1 MSSSNSRKPTEAK
14 TKTALRSSTNP
25 RDTNPFTKTQTSQI
39 PQYFN
44 QDITKD
50 FVFTIVRMN
59 PPTIGHIQ
67 LITAMINFA
76 LDKNIEEVSIFLSE
90 KGISESDPLDCVYRK
105 GVLDTMILNLRISI
119 AAEIGKDLFDIPDVN
134 VVCSLNNFKYVYGKI
149 SNARTMI
156 KVFPFSGEDSNSDE
170 NVARS
175 IMDLIRK
182 GHNDGKLRHVIIPS
196 LEEQPNPDAMV
207 RNLPEME
214 KLKTLEPMAIAQEIL
229 VEGGNP
235 NSGSLDPN
243 SMSSSVVKKL
253 CKWAISH
260 PEDNGIILAAFT
272 KLYSLYLQPPEM
284 INDLFTKLK
293 VSLQP
298 RGGKRRRTIRRKR
311 RKTIRKRRKTIRRR

>member
-1 MSSSNSRKPTEAK
+1 M
-14 TKTALRSSTNP
+14 
-25 RDTNPFTKTQTSQI
+25 
-39 PQYFN
+39 
-44 QDITKD
+44 
-50 FVFTIVRMN
+50 
-59 PPTIGHIQ
+59 
-67 LITAMINFA
+67 
-76 LDKNIEEVSIFLSE
+76 
-90 KGISESDPLDCVYRK
+90 
-105 GVLDTMILNLRISI
+105 
-119 AAEIGKDLFDIPDVN
+119 
-134 VVCSLNNFKYVYGKI
+134 
-149 SNARTMI
+149 
-156 KVFPFSGEDSNSDE
+156 
-170 NVARS
+170 
-175 IMDLIRK
+175 
-182 GHNDGKLRHVIIPS
+182 RHVIIPS

-214 KLKTLEPMAIAQEIL
+214 RLKTLEPMAIAQEIL